1 MIVISGDRDQGLDR
15 RVIRFCNCREV
26 GEEGE
31 LVLGRKG
38 NFEAGFIDGEG
49 VIVEVSVERGGDVGE
64 GGVVVGAGVPEASSH
79 CSRAGALRL

>member
-1 MIVISGDRDQGLDR
+1 MVISGDRDQGLDR
-15 RVIRFCNCREV
+15 GVIGFCNCREV

-38 NFEAGFIDGEG
+38 DFEAGFVEGEG

-64 GGVVVGAGVPEASSH
+64 RGVVVGAGEPEASSH